1 LPTAGGDTWGERG
14 CLDGPKS
21 VFELADPLPPTVEL
35 PLLLLP
41 VVVLAWDVLEIV
53 GIERNACCKAL
64 LTSACMSSVAVRLA
78 GPLTITLALPKPPG
92 MGIVVERVVVAL
104 PLLIGPLAAVE
115 VATLVVVVVVVV
127 LLCVPDEAV
136 EREAVEVLV
145 GVVVL
150 LLAVDEVDVRPIPA
164 LPIVMAMGTV

>member
-1 LPTAGGDTWGERG
+1 
-14 CLDGPKS
+14 
-21 VFELADPLPPTVEL
+21 VFELADPSPPTVEP

-41 VVVLAWDVLEIV
+41 IVVLAWDVLEIV
-53 GIERNACCKAL
+53 GIERKACCKAL

-92 MGIVVERVVVAL
+92 MGIVVERVVVVL

-115 VATLVVVVVVVV
+115 LTTLVVVVAVV
-127 LLCVPDEAV
+127 LLAVPDDAV
-136 EREAVEVLV
+136 EREAVELLV
-145 GVVVL
+145 GVAVL
-150 LLAVDEVDVRPIPA
+150 LLAVDEVDVRPTPA